1 MTKNYSDIYDE
12 IELPDETGEEEII
25 YYIMG
30 KRPIKV
36 TFIDDFA
43 EYVQAFDFDK
53 KKFTLNRSVMK
64 LINDSVEVRKVDRN
78 EFANACLAL
87 GVKPI

>member
-1 MTKNYSDIYDE
+1 MTHDLDSIYDE
-12 IELPDETGEEEII
+12 IELSEETGKKVVI

-30 KRPIKV
+30 MRPIKV
-36 TFIDDFA
+36 TFIDDFP
-43 EYVQAFDFDK
+43 EYVQALDFEK
-53 KKFTLNRSVMK
+53 KQFFHDSRVMK
-64 LINDSVEVRKVDRN
+64 LINDSFEVKKVDQN